1 MSDDLNTEIKIGADA
16 SGVEAGVGKAK
27 RSLKDLGDAANKAGK
42 DAGEGVKKVGD
53 NSEKAAKA
61 VERSAKSMQSQLQ
74 RVIASFEGGEKGS
87 RQFYESLA
95 RQRNIDVSALKPLL
109 DQLDAV
115 KAKSAAAAQA
125 ANQVGGAFSGL
136 SAVAGIAG
144 RAIAAIGIG
153 VSVGELVKMADA
165 STNVASR
172 LGLVTSSAAQL
183 VSVQQQLFEVAQSSR
198 VSFADLV
205 GTYAQVA
212 RSTKELGVSQTSL
225 LGVVK
230 TISQAVTISGGSAAS
245 AQAALVQLSQGFAAG
260 ALRGEELNSVM
271 EQTPRLAQAIAEGL
285 GVSIGKLR
293 EMGQAGELTAE
304 KVLGALEKSAGAV
317 AAEFGK
323 MAVTVESASTVAAN
337 SALKLVG
344 VLDKITG
351 ASAATASGILRLSA
365 GMDSL
370 TLNVERLGSAKG
382 LSDFL
387 FLAFNNERS
396 LNGELEITQKELANL
411 EARLAKA
418 PSNIYTRSA
427 VAEMREY
434 VKELKEAQARLA
446 ALSGQSGPAGAGG
459 GRGSVNPPTVE
470 QEAKRQAQLV
480 EDGNKFRLKQSGIPE
495 SYVKDMNELI
505 RLNQAGVIVGKEYT
519 DALKKQQEVLLQKSG
534 VTKGLAAA
542 VNEEQN
548 AYESLISSIRAK
560 VDEDKLELE
569 GGQNL
574 TESQRMRIK
583 LDQDL
588 QSGRLKL
595 NGAHEASVRAAIAE
609 KEVTEKSLKVYKDAM
624 KLAQERQNLRNK
636 ETDGIEAW
644 TKAQEAAAEQSLKS
658 ISERVDSLEKEEEA
672 TELAA
677 AMNISLAEAIERVA
691 IARLREKR
699 DGPTGAYKDSPVF
712 RELTEEIEL
721 RERLANDIGKRD
733 TRERNEDF
741 TRRATEKAQQEM
753 DRYIEDTSRGLGDA
767 IEVAITDGS
776 KAGGEKMREVLQEA
790 LLRKP
795 LRMLI
800 DGVMNQVTGGAL
812 QLLGVGGGGGGGAA
826 GGASNLVSMA
836 SNAYSLY
843 NGASSLY
850 TVGSQYL
857 AGTMSA
863 ANAGGTIYANAV
875 GGGLDALLATNGAY
889 GTAAGGASGAA
900 SGAAAGSWGAG
911 GIAALIA
918 LAVINAVGGM
928 RSERMIGSGLA
939 GTLGGSSSLTPW
951 EEWREGGTLI
961 DGPDFTTGNPL
972 EVLAEQRRRLQ
983 VERDEGRGET
993 NYAVSLQATVT
1004 SLEKSTAGL
1013 ATQTEVFNRE
1023 IGKGYKA
1030 YRDNVVQM
1038 ADSLG
1043 LGGDAIKDFA
1053 YTLGA
1058 QDLNFQGLKP
1068 EEIQA
1073 KIAETFGKAGDKMA
1087 EQLLGSWKEVTDT
1100 VVNTYA
1106 TEQMTQANDGTFVT
1120 ETTVT
1125 KRMEYQASVYA
1136 KAGETAI
1143 QTLERLSTSF
1153 NTLNEASDALG
1164 FGIQQGSLALAD
1176 FADDFI
1182 EAFGGLERFTS
1193 TTSAYMQAYYSDEE
1207 RRQALLRSGARQA
1220 QRAGLDGVTAESLE
1234 QLGQA
1239 GIKAFVDGLVEG
1251 GASAGEIAD
1260 AMDLAVYLAPAFAS
1274 VEAQTPVV
1282 QELSNVV
1289 DELTQSYQN
1298 AIKSLTG
1305 DRDSL
1310 AVEVLRAQGD
1320 EEGAKA
1326 LERTQYLAQFAG
1338 LDEARRKE
1346 IETLYDGN
1354 MATRAYIEGIKA
1366 AAQAQLD
1373 ALAKLRADSLALIDG
1388 AAGKTDA
1395 ALAAYE
1401 RAADKERERLQ
1412 GVIDSVRSVFQAAEE
1427 GAKSFFSEVEA
1438 VARFQGAEGRD
1449 FISQALASA
1458 QAGGALPDGKELSDA
1473 IAAVGKD
1480 FSASQ
1485 FTSQAEADFQR
1496 LVVANELKGLQDIS
1510 GDQLTEAEKQLEALN
1525 EQVEF
1530 ARDQVNLL
1538 RGIDSS
1544 LKDLPTAI
1552 ANLIAAY
1559 NEESRTRANVGA
1571 KAIIGTGSAVFDKSS
1586 GAGLTSSG
1594 AYFDASDIAEV
1605 ARDVIA
1611 ANGSAGKAS
1620 VLDALEGQGYTMPQY
1635 NEMFGLPPG
1644 TLEAEAKALG
1654 RPIYHSGTTYV
1665 PETGFALLQQGEA
1678 VIPAAFNPFNG
1689 GSMGNTAR
1697 MEVLIE
1703 ALIERVES
1711 LEAAVE
1717 TGNGY
1722 AGTTAG
1728 VLKGAQNGSALNTT
1742 PVSF

>member
-1 MSDDLNTEIKIGADA
+1 
-16 SGVEAGVGKAK
+16 
-27 RSLKDLGDAANKAGK
+27 
-42 DAGEGVKKVGD
+42 
-53 NSEKAAKA
+53 
-61 VERSAKSMQSQLQ
+61 
-74 RVIASFEGGEKGS
+74 
-87 RQFYESLA
+87 
-95 RQRNIDVSALKPLL
+95 
-109 DQLDAV
+109 
-115 KAKSAAAAQA
+115 
-125 ANQVGGAFSGL
+125 
-136 SAVAGIAG
+136 
-144 RAIAAIGIG
+144 
-153 VSVGELVKMADA
+153 
-165 STNVASR
+165 
-172 LGLVTSSAAQL
+172 
-183 VSVQQQLFEVAQSSR
+183 
-198 VSFADLV
+198 
-205 GTYAQVA
+205 
-212 RSTKELGVSQTSL
+212 
-225 LGVVK
+225 
-230 TISQAVTISGGSAAS
+230 
-245 AQAALVQLSQGFAAG
+245 
-260 ALRGEELNSVM
+260 
-271 EQTPRLAQAIAEGL
+271 
-285 GVSIGKLR
+285 
-293 EMGQAGELTAE
+293 
-304 KVLGALEKSAGAV
+304 
-317 AAEFGK
+317 
-323 MAVTVESASTVAAN
+323 
-337 SALKLVG
+337 
-344 VLDKITG
+344 
-351 ASAATASGILRLSA
+351 
-365 GMDSL
+365 
-370 TLNVERLGSAKG
+370 
-382 LSDFL
+382 
-387 FLAFNNERS
+387 
-396 LNGELEITQKELANL
+396 
-411 EARLAKA
+411 
-418 PSNIYTRSA
+418 
-427 VAEMREY
+427 
-434 VKELKEAQARLA
+434 
-446 ALSGQSGPAGAGG
+446 
-459 GRGSVNPPTVE
+459 
-470 QEAKRQAQLV
+470 
-480 EDGNKFRLKQSGIPE
+480 
-495 SYVKDMNELI
+495 
-505 RLNQAGVIVGKEYT
+505 
-519 DALKKQQEVLLQKSG
+519 
-534 VTKGLAAA
+534 
-542 VNEEQN
+542 
-548 AYESLISSIRAK
+548 
-560 VDEDKLELE
+560 
-569 GGQNL
+569 
-574 TESQRMRIK
+574 
-583 LDQDL
+583 
-588 QSGRLKL
+588 
-595 NGAHEASVRAAIAE
+595 
-609 KEVTEKSLKVYKDAM
+609 
-624 KLAQERQNLRNK
+624 
-636 ETDGIEAW
+636 
-644 TKAQEAAAEQSLKS
+644 
-658 ISERVDSLEKEEEA
+658 
-672 TELAA
+672 
-677 AMNISLAEAIERVA
+677 
-691 IARLREKR
+691 
-699 DGPTGAYKDSPVF
+699 
-712 RELTEEIEL
+712 
-721 RERLANDIGKRD
+721 
-733 TRERNEDF
+733 
-741 TRRATEKAQQEM
+741 
-753 DRYIEDTSRGLGDA
+753 
-767 IEVAITDGS
+767 
-776 KAGGEKMREVLQEA
+776 
-790 LLRKP
+790 
-795 LRMLI
+795 
-800 DGVMNQVTGGAL
+800 
-812 QLLGVGGGGGGGAA
+812 
-826 GGASNLVSMA
+826 
-836 SNAYSLY
+836 
-843 NGASSLY
+843 
-850 TVGSQYL
+850 
-857 AGTMSA
+857 
-863 ANAGGTIYANAV
+863 
-875 GGGLDALLATNGAY
+875 
-889 GTAAGGASGAA
+889 
-900 SGAAAGSWGAG
+900 
-911 GIAALIA
+911 
-918 LAVINAVGGM
+918 
-928 RSERMIGSGLA
+928 
-939 GTLGGSSSLTPW
+939 
-951 EEWREGGTLI
+951 
-961 DGPDFTTGNPL
+961 
-972 EVLAEQRRRLQ
+972 VLAEQRRRLQ

-1023 IGKGYKA
+1023 IGKGYKL
-1030 YRDNVVQM
+1030 YRDNVVDM
-1038 ADSLG
+1038 ANSLG
-1043 LGGDAIKDFA
+1043 LAGSSVEDFA

-1164 FGIQQGSLALAD
+1164 FGIHQGSLALAD

-1220 QRAGLDGVTAESLE
+1220 QRAGLDNVTAESLE

-1338 LDEARRKE
+1338 LDDARRKE

-1395 ALAAYE
+1395 AMAAYE

-1412 GVIDSVRSVFQAAEE
+1412 GVIDTVRSVFQAAEE
-1427 GAKSFFSEVEA
+1427 GAKSFFGEVEA
-1438 VARFQGAEGRD
+1438 VAKFQGAEGRD

-1480 FSASQ
+1480 FSATQ

-1510 GDQLTEAEKQLEALN
+1510 GDQLSESEKQLEALN
-1525 EQVEF
+1525 KQVEWAREQVN
-1530 ARDQVNLL
+1530 AL
-1538 RGIDSS
+1538 RGIDTK
-1544 LKDLPTAI
+1544 LKDLPEAI
-1552 ANLIAAY
+1552 ADLILAY
-1559 NEESRTRANVGA
+1559 NTEAQTRADVNA
-1571 KAIIGTGSAVFDKSS
+1571 KAIIGTGDAIYNRELGTGK
-1586 GAGLTSSG
+1586 TSSG

-1611 ANGSAGKAS
+1611 ANGAAGKAS

-1742 PVSF
+1742 TVSF